1 MIELRDK
8 ADGRL
13 LGSITD
19 EQLQFMMDQLEEE
32 SAADADY
39 YIDQATLEMFAERGI
54 DIQLLA
60 LLRNALGDREG
71 MELEWVRR

>member
-39 YIDQATLEMFAERGI
+39 YIDQATLEMFVERGI

-60 LLRNALGDREG
+60 ILRNALGDREE